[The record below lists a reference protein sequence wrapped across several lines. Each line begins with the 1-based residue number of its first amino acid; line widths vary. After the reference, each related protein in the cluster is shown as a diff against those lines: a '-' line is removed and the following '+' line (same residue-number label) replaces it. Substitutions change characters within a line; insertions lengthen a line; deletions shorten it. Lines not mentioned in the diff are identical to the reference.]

1 MVFTNLGHEH
11 LTYHG
16 GRENYGA
23 TKARLFTE
31 YARNQRPVCAINMDD
46 KFGEQL
52 AKIAEGDVITYGIDG
67 DVSGEALTLTS
78 RGIEGEVCGIPVHS
92 SLLGV
97 HNGSNI
103 LGAIALT
110 KKLGI
115 PSQAISDGVSQLTT
129 VPGRLERVANE
140 EGLDVFV
147 DYAHTP
153 ESVLVVVLTLKRI
166 FAGRRLIVVVGCG
179 GYSDRAKRP
188 LIAGIAFKNSDVCI
202 ITSDNPRHEDPQSI
216 IADMLKGI
224 PSDDSKTKPEVVID
238 RRGAIQRGVELL
250 RAGGGVMA
258 ILGKG
263 HERYQIVGTE
273 TFPFDDRE
281 VVSEILLQTGQVI
294 PESVQHAAK

>member
-1 MVFTNLGHEH
+1 M
-11 LTYHG
+11 
-16 GRENYGA
+16 
-23 TKARLFTE
+23 AR
-31 YARNQRPVCAINMDD
+31 
-46 KFGEQL
+46 
-52 AKIAEGDVITYGIDG
+52 
-67 DVSGEALTLTS
+67 S
-78 RGIEGEVCGIPVHS
+78 RLRRSWEFP
-92 SLLGV
+92 
-97 HNGSNI
+97 
-103 LGAIALT
+103 A
-110 KKLGI
+110 
-115 PSQAISDGVSQLTT
+115 QAISEGVSQLTT

-224 PSDDSKTKPEVVID
+224 PSDDSDSRTNPEIVID

-250 RAGGGVMA
+250 RTGGGVMA

-263 HERYQIVGTE
+263 HERFQIVGTE

-281 VVSEILLQTGQVI
+281 VVTEILLQTRQAI